1 MELRYKDI
9 RDAIYRLKA
18 VQFALNNEYDE
29 NGGEVTESTMDKEQM
44 IETIKYMLENGG
56 TDKLARLLNSVKSD
70 IDQYK
75 EEQKFLKRQQEKCE
89 NFQED
94 ILECT
99 DIALRALGKD
109 KLKGDFGYS
118 FTTHIAS
125 STKPDTKLIKEL
137 FYKDVEKAIREAGV
151 CPDHITF
158 TLSASSSLLKEGEDM
173 PDYFTTT
180 SKSRAT
186 FRKPMKKEDTTPEEI
201 TTEEL
206 EANFNQSRYE

>member
-1 MELRYKDI
+1 MELKYKDI
-9 RDAIYRLKA
+9 RDAIFRLKA
-18 VQFALNNEYDE
+18 VQFALNNEYED
-29 NGGEVTESTMDKEQM
+29 NGGEVTESTIDKEEM
-44 IETIKYMLENGG
+44 IATIKYMLENGG
-56 TDKLARLLNSVKSD
+56 TDKLARVLNSVRAD
-70 IDQYK
+70 IEQYK
-75 EEQKFLKRQQEKCE
+75 DEQKFLKRQQEKCE

-99 DIALRALGKD
+99 DIAMRALGKE

-118 FTTHIAS
+118 FTQHIAS
-125 STKPDTKLIKEL
+125 STKPDQKLIREL
-137 FYKDVEKAIREAGV
+137 FYKDVEKAIRDAKV

-158 TLSASSSLLKEGEDM
+158 TLSASCSMLKEGEDM

-186 FRKPMKKEDTTPEEI
+186 FRKPLKKEDDTPEEI

-206 EANFNQSRYE
+206 ESNFNQSRYE

>member
-173 PDYFTTT
+173 PDYFTT
-180 SKSRAT
+180 KIGRASC
-186 FRKPMKKEDTTPEEI
+186 RE
-201 TTEEL
+201 
-206 EANFNQSRYE
+206 RV

>member
-18 VQFALNNEYDE
+18 VQFALNNEYE
-29 NGGEVTESTMDKEQM
+29 QNEGEVTQSTIDKEEM
-44 IETIKYMLENGG
+44 IGTIKYMLENGG
-56 TDKLARLLNSVKSD
+56 TDKLARVLNSVDAD
-70 IDQYK
+70 IEQYK
-75 EEQKFLKRQQEKCE
+75 SEQEYLKRQQKKCE
-89 NFQED
+89 SFRED
-94 ILECT
+94 ILECI

-118 FTTHIAS
+118 FTQHIAS
-125 STKPDTKLIKEL
+125 STKPDQKMIREM
-137 FYKDVEKAIREAGV
+137 FYKDVEKAIRDAKV

-158 TLSASSSLLKEGEDM
+158 TLSASCNLLKEGEEM

-186 FRKPMKKEDTTPEEI
+186 FRKPRQADNTPEEFS
-201 TTEEL
+201 E
-206 EANFNQSRYE
+206 NDFQ

>member
-18 VQFALNNEYDE
+18 VQFALNNEYE
-29 NGGEVTESTMDKEQM
+29 QNEGEVTQSTIDKEEL
-44 IETIKYMLENGG
+44 IDTIKYMLENGG
-56 TDKLARLLNSVKSD
+56 TDKLARLLNSVDAD
-70 IDQYK
+70 IEQYK
-75 EEQKFLKRQQEKCE
+75 NEQEYLKRQQRKCE
-89 NFQED
+89 SFRED

-118 FTTHIAS
+118 FTQHITS
-125 STKPDTKLIKEL
+125 STKPDQKMIREM
-137 FYKDVEKAIREAGV
+137 FYKDVEKAIRDAKV

-158 TLSASSSLLKEGEDM
+158 TLSASCNLLKEGEDM

-186 FRKPMKKEDTTPEEI
+186 FRKPRQVDSTPEEF
-201 TTEEL
+201 TE
-206 EANFNQSRYE
+206 NDFQ

>member
-18 VQFALNNEYDE
+18 VQFALNNEYEE
-29 NGGEVTESTMDKEQM
+29 NGGEVTESTINKEEM

-56 TDKLARLLNSVKSD
+56 TDKLARLLNSVKAD

-75 EEQKFLKRQQEKCE
+75 TEQQFLKRQQEKCE

-99 DIALRALGKD
+99 DIALRALGKE

-118 FTTHIAS
+118 FTTHISS
-125 STKPDTKLIKEL
+125 STKPDQKMIREM
-137 FYKDVEKAIREAGV
+137 FYKDVEKAIRDAKV

-158 TLSASSSLLKEGEDM
+158 TLSASCNLLKEGEDM

-186 FRKPMKKEDTTPEEI
+186 FRKPRQVDSTPEEF
-201 TTEEL
+201 TE
-206 EANFNQSRYE
+206 NDFQ

>member
-1 MELRYKDI
+1 MELKYKDI

-18 VQFALNNEYDE
+18 VQFALNNEYEE
-29 NGGEVTESTMDKEQM
+29 NEGEVTQSTIDKEEL
-44 IETIKYMLENGG
+44 IATIKYMLENGG
-56 TDKLARLLNSVKSD
+56 TDKLARLLNSVKAD
-70 IDQYK
+70 IEQYK
-75 EEQKFLKRQQEKCE
+75 DEQKFLKRQQDKCE

-118 FTTHIAS
+118 FTQHIAS
-125 STKPDTKLIKEL
+125 STKPDQKLIREM
-137 FYKDVEKAIREAGV
+137 FYKDVERAIREAKV

-158 TLSASSSLLKEGEDM
+158 TLSASCNLLKEGEDM

-186 FRKPMKKEDTTPEEI
+186 FRRPLKKEDTTPEEI
-201 TTEEL
+201 TNEEL
-206 EANFNQSRYE
+206 ELNFNQSRYE